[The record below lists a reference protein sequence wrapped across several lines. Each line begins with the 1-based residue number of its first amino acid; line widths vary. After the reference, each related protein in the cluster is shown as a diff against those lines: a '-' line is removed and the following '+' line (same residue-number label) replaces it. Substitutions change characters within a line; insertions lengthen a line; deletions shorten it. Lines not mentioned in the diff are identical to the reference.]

1 MVFGDGN
8 PERRTDSAV
17 QWWEMGGNRINGVTL
32 RPRTL
37 WMENIE
43 WRERDRG
50 GGERVCSFLLSGP
63 SVVKSQKHAP
73 VKLQPFVL
81 STDAVLLCVNVC
93 FWYVP
98 MRMRSAANKE
108 SKEWEEELGRV
119 SH

>member
-43 WRERDRG
+43 WRGRETG
-50 GGERVCSFLLSGP
+50 
-63 SVVKSQKHAP
+63 
-73 VKLQPFVL
+73 
-81 STDAVLLCVNVC
+81 
-93 FWYVP
+93 
-98 MRMRSAANKE
+98 
-108 SKEWEEELGRV
+108 EEEGGSAHFYGLVLR
-119 SH
+119 